1 MVTLVTVGGVT
12 EQSTAGKTGRTGR
25 RLLFRVVLSMAVGAG
40 LVLGWTWAYESGFLK
55 SWLDSTSMSAFL
67 LLVLIGLPLAL
78 VSSLVLAGPILW
90 VFGVRPVWPII
101 LLGPIVLGVGLYFK
115 VHEPV
120 IGWFANRHH
129 AEALLAAVAYGLVGL
144 FTFRK

>member
-1 MVTLVTVGGVT
+1 MT
-12 EQSTAGKTGRTGR
+12 EQSTAGRTGRTGR

-55 SWLDSTSMSAFL
+55 SWLDSTSMSTFL

-90 VFGVRPVWPII
+90 VLGVRPVWPII
-101 LLGPIVLGVGLYFK
+101 LLGPIVLGLGLYFK
-115 VHEPV
+115 VHEPFL
-120 IGWFANRHH
+120 GWFANRHH
-129 AEALLAAVAYGLVGL
+129 AEALLAAAAYGLVGL
-144 FTFRK
+144 VTFKRS

>member
-1 MVTLVTVGGVT
+1 VDGVT
-12 EQSTAGKTGRTGR
+12 EQSTAGKTGRAGR

-55 SWLDSTSMSAFL
+55 SWLDSTSMSTFL

-78 VSSLVLAGPILW
+78 VSSLVLAGPVLRI
-90 VFGVRPVWPII
+90 FGVRPVWPII
-101 LLGPIVLGVGLYFK
+101 LLGPIVLGIGLYFK

-120 IGWFANRHH
+120 LGWFTNRHH

-144 FTFRK
+144 FTFKR

>member
-1 MVTLVTVGGVT
+1 VVGVT

-55 SWLDSTSMSAFL
+55 TWLDSTSMSTFL
-67 LLVLIGLPLAL
+67 LLVLVGLPLAL

-90 VFGVRPVWPII
+90 IFGVRPVWPII
-101 LLGPIVLGVGLYFK
+101 LLGPVVLGLGLYFK

-120 IGWFANRHH
+120 LGWFSNRHH
-129 AEALLAAVAYGLVGL
+129 AEALLAAVAYGLVAL
-144 FTFRK
+144 FTFKR

>member
-1 MVTLVTVGGVT
+1 MT
-12 EQSTAGKTGRTGR
+12 EQSTAGRTGRTGR

-55 SWLDSTSMSAFL
+55 SWLDSTSMSTFL
-67 LLVLIGLPLAL
+67 LLVLIGLPIAL
-78 VSSLVLAGPILW
+78 VSSLVLAGPLLW

-101 LLGPIVLGVGLYFK
+101 LLGPVVLGVGLYFK
-115 VHEPV
+115 LHEPAMA
-120 IGWFANRHH
+120 WFTNRHH

-144 FTFRK
+144 FTFKRA

>member
-1 MVTLVTVGGVT
+1 MTGVT
-12 EQSTAGKTGRTGR
+12 EQSTTGKTGKAGR

-55 SWLDSTSMSAFL
+55 SWLDSTSMSTFL

-78 VSSLVLAGPILW
+78 VSSLVLAGPVLW

-101 LLGPIVLGVGLYFK
+101 LLGPVVLGVGLYFK
-115 VHEPV
+115 VHEPAV
-120 IGWFANRHH
+120 EWFTNRHH
-129 AEALLAAVAYGLVGL
+129 AEALLAAVAYGLVAL
-144 FTFRK
+144 VTFKKP

>member
-1 MVTLVTVGGVT
+1 MT

-25 RLLFRVVLSMAVGAG
+25 RLLLRVVLSMVVGAG
-40 LVLGWTWAYESGFLK
+40 LVLGWTWAYEGGALK
-55 SWLDSTSMSAFL
+55 SWLDSTSMSEFL

-78 VSSLVLAGPILW
+78 VSSLVLAGPVLW
-90 VFGVRPVWPII
+90 VFGVRPVWPVI
-101 LLGPIVLGVGLYFK
+101 LLGPVLLGIGLYFK

-120 IGWFANRHH
+120 LGWFSNRHH
-129 AEALLAAVAYGLVGL
+129 AEALLAAVAYGLVAL